1 MYETLEEKETQTQY
15 ILGHSEEELR
25 RLESQSLFFNDL
37 TEQVFKR
44 AGIGPGMQVVDV
56 GCGAGD
62 VSFLVAGLVGP
73 QGMVIGVDKSAEAV
87 TAARGRALKLGIR
100 NVTFINADIGEIV
113 VAQPVDALVGRL
125 TLMYMTDPVE
135 SLKSMAECVKPG
147 GVIVFQEI
155 DALGYRTT
163 PQCLSINQSAYWITE
178 TLRRSGAD
186 IQMGLRL
193 YQTFLKAGLPAP
205 QMIMGA
211 RVEAGA
217 DSQAYDYMAE
227 IVRTLLPMIERFG
240 VAETEQVQIETLAQ
254 RMREEAL
261 ANESVVIIPP
271 LIGAWATKP

>member
-1 MYETLEEKETQTQY
+1 MYEIVEEKETQY

-44 AGIGPGMQVVDV
+44 ARIGPGMQVLDV

-73 QGMVIGVDKSAEAV
+73 DGMVIGVDKSQEAV
-87 TAARGRALKLGIR
+87 TAARDRALKAGIR
-100 NVTFINADIGEIV
+100 NVTFINAEIDEIV

-125 TLMYMTDPVE
+125 TLMYMADAVA
-135 SLKSMAECVKPG
+135 SLKSLTKCVKPG
-147 GVIVFQEI
+147 GIIAFQEI

-193 YQTFLKAGLPAP
+193 YRTFLQAGLPAP
-205 QMIMGA
+205 RMIMGA
-211 RVEAGA
+211 RVEAGD
-217 DSQAYDYMAE
+217 DSIAYEYMAQL
-227 IVRTLLPMIERFG
+227 VRSLLPMIERFG
-240 VAETEQVQIETLAQ
+240 VADVEQVQIDTLAQ
-254 RMREEAL
+254 RMREEAV
-261 ANESVVIIPP
+261 ANDSVVVIPP
-271 LIGAWATKP
+271 LIGAWATRQ